1 MSRLDLSK
9 PDDVLLREQINLKY
23 GQDFTEKDLIFNVNR
38 AQQYDMITARE
49 KGCESYVRMDWYNR
63 FDGQKVMDF
72 NQASLEEIL
81 GKHATVRIP
90 PDGPRRT
97 DKLVSYI
104 YDQLGIY
111 LRQFDVWIEYIPADA
126 TEFTIKLSPRHLAL
140 KGEIRAV
147 FIDRRLDEL
156 LLNGELDGFNQE

>member
-1 MSRLDLSK
+1 M
-9 PDDVLLREQINLKY
+9 
-23 GQDFTEKDLIFNVNR
+23 
-38 AQQYDMITARE
+38 
-49 KGCESYVRMDWYNR
+49 
-63 FDGQKVMDF
+63 
-72 NQASLEEIL
+72 
-81 GKHATVRIP
+81 
-90 PDGPRRT
+90 
-97 DKLVSYI
+97 SYI
-104 YDQLGIY
+104 YDQLGIF